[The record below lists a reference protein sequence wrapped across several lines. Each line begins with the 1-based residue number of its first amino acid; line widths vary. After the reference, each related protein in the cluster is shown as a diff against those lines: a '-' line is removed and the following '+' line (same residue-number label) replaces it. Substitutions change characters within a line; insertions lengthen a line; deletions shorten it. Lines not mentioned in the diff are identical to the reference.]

1 MKFLCVIVNIIDKI
15 NDKTGEV
22 VSWLALLLVL
32 ITVWD
37 VTLRY
42 LFHSG
47 SVAFQELE
55 WHLYAINFLIAA
67 GWTLLKGG
75 HVRIDLFYIRMGNKH
90 KALVDLIG
98 ALLFCIP
105 FCLLVIWA
113 GWPFFFSSLSIRECS
128 PDPGGLP
135 ARYVLKAMI
144 PIGFA
149 LIALQAISE
158 AIKSYFT
165 LSGKEENL
173 P

>member
-1 MKFLCVIVNIIDKI
+1 MKFLRAIVNFSDRL
-15 NDKTGEV
+15 NEKTGEV
-22 VSWLALLLVL
+22 VSWAALVL
-32 ITVWD
+32 VLVTVWD

-42 LFHSG
+42 VFHAG

-55 WHLYAINFLIAA
+55 WHLYAINFLVAA

-75 HVRIDLFYIRMGNKH
+75 HVRIDILYIRMGDKQ
-90 KALVDLIG
+90 KAIVDIIG
-98 ALLFCIP
+98 TFLFCIP

-113 GWPFFFSSLSIRECS
+113 GRPFFTSSFSIREFS

-165 LSGKEENL
+165 LSGKEKNL